1 MTDLPT
7 TAPDPVTARPRAR
20 PLREQA
26 AALRARFDALPS
38 RQRWVVVVALAFAGY
53 LLVDEYVWSW
63 SRGWEAES
71 MQIEAALRRGTV
83 RRGTA
88 SVDLARA
95 VATFGPVDPPADAAR
110 GREEL
115 AQAIEDVAKS
125 RKVAGYS
132 YEVRVGPRVKDPDA
146 AVLAPAIERVQ
157 AEVRFDT
164 TADELLRIVA
174 DLESHPAV
182 EAISALRIQRND
194 QSRKM
199 NVQATIEAWV
209 IAGRGRRDR

>member
-7 TAPDPVTARPRAR
+7 AVPDTAAAKPRAR
-20 PLREQA
+20 SLRAQGAE
-26 AALRARFDALPS
+26 LRARFDALPT
-38 RQRWVVVVALAFAGY
+38 RQRWLVVAVLAVAGY

-63 SRGWEAES
+63 SRAWQAES
-71 MQIEAALRRGTV
+71 MQIEAALRRAAA
-83 RRGTA
+83 RRAPA

-95 VATFGPVDPPADAAR
+95 VATFGPVEPPADAAR

-115 AQAIEDVAKS
+115 AQAIEDVAKA

-146 AVLAPAIERVQ
+146 AILAPAIERIQ

-164 TADELLRIVA
+164 TADELPRIIA
-174 DLESHPAV
+174 DLESHPAI

-209 IAGRGRRDR
+209 VAGRSRRDR

>member
-7 TAPDPVTARPRAR
+7 AVPDTASAKPRAR
-20 PLREQA
+20 S
-26 AALRARFDALPS
+26 LRAQGAELRTRFDALPS
-38 RQRWVVVVALAFAGY
+38 RQRWLVVAVLAVAGY

-63 SRGWEAES
+63 SRAWQAES
-71 MQIEAALRRGTV
+71 TQIEAALRRAAA
-83 RRGTA
+83 RRAPA

-95 VATFGPVDPPADAAR
+95 VATFGPVEPPADAAR

-115 AQAIEDVAKS
+115 AQAIEDVATAH
-125 RKVAGYS
+125 KVAGYS

-146 AVLAPAIERVQ
+146 AVLASAIERIQ

-164 TADELLRIVA
+164 TAEELPRIVA
-174 DLESHPAV
+174 DLESHPSI

-194 QSRKM
+194 QARKM

-209 IAGRGRRDR
+209 VAGRGRRDR

>member
-7 TAPDPVTARPRAR
+7 TAHDATAAKPRAR
-20 PLREQA
+20 SVREQA
-26 AALRARFDALPS
+26 ASLRARFDALPV
-38 RQRWVVVVALAFAGY
+38 RQRWFVVAALAVAGY

-63 SRGWEAES
+63 SRAWQAES
-71 MQIEAALRRGTV
+71 AQIEAALRRGAA
-83 RRGTA
+83 RRAPA

-95 VATFGPVDPPADAAR
+95 VATFGAVEPPADAAR

-115 AQAIEDVAKS
+115 AQAIEDVAKAH
-125 RKVAGYS
+125 KVAGYS

-146 AVLAPAIERVQ
+146 VVLAPAVERIQ

-164 TADELLRIVA
+164 TAEELPQIVA
-174 DLESHPAV
+174 DPESHPAI
-182 EAISALRIQRND
+182 ETISALRIQRND
-194 QSRKM
+194 QARKM

-209 IAGRGRRDR
+209 VAGRGRRDR

>member
-7 TAPDPVTARPRAR
+7 AVPDTAAAKPRAR
-20 PLREQA
+20 SLRTQGVE
-26 AALRARFDALPS
+26 LRARFDALPS
-38 RQRWVVVVALAFAGY
+38 RQRWLVVAVLAVAGY

-63 SRGWEAES
+63 SRAWQAES
-71 MQIEAALRRGTV
+71 AQIEAALRRAGA
-83 RRGTA
+83 RRAPA

-95 VATFGPVDPPADAAR
+95 VATFGPVEPPADAAR

-115 AQAIEDVAKS
+115 AQAIEDVAKAH
-125 RKVAGYS
+125 KVAGYS

-146 AVLAPAIERVQ
+146 SVLAPAIERIQ

-164 TADELLRIVA
+164 TAEELPRIVA
-174 DLESHPAV
+174 DLESHPSI

-194 QSRKM
+194 QARKM

-209 IAGRGRRDR
+209 VAGRGRRDR

>member
-7 TAPDPVTARPRAR
+7 TAQDAVAAKPRAKSV
-20 PLREQA
+20 REQA
-26 AALRARFDALPS
+26 SSLRARFDALPV
-38 RQRWVVVVALAFAGY
+38 RQRWFVVAALAVAGY

-63 SRGWEAES
+63 SRAWQAES
-71 MQIEAALRRGTV
+71 AQIEAALGRGAARRAP
-83 RRGTA
+83 A

-95 VATFGPVDPPADAAR
+95 VATFGAVEPPADAAR

-115 AQAIEDVAKS
+115 AQAIEDVAKAH
-125 RKVAGYS
+125 KVAGYS

-146 AVLAPAIERVQ
+146 VVLAPAVERIQ

-164 TADELLRIVA
+164 TAEELPRIVA
-174 DLESHPAV
+174 DLESHPAI
-182 EAISALRIQRND
+182 ETISALRIQRND
-194 QSRKM
+194 QARKM

-209 IAGRGRRDR
+209 VAGRGRRDR

>member
-7 TAPDPVTARPRAR
+7 AVPDTAAAKPRAR
-20 PLREQA
+20 SLRAQGVE
-26 AALRARFDALPS
+26 LRARFDALPS
-38 RQRWVVVVALAFAGY
+38 RQRWLVVAVLAVAGY

-63 SRGWEAES
+63 SRAWQAES
-71 MQIEAALRRGTV
+71 AQIEAALRRAGA
-83 RRGTA
+83 RRAPA

-95 VATFGPVDPPADAAR
+95 VATFGPVEPPADAAR

-115 AQAIEDVAKS
+115 AQAIEDVAKAH
-125 RKVAGYS
+125 KVAGYS

-146 AVLAPAIERVQ
+146 AVLAPAIERIQ

-164 TADELLRIVA
+164 TAEELPRIVA
-174 DLESHPAV
+174 DLESHPSI

-194 QSRKM
+194 QARKM
-199 NVQATIEAWV
+199 SVQATIEAWV
-209 IAGRGRRDR
+209 VAGRGRRDR

>member
-7 TAPDPVTARPRAR
+7 AVPDAAAAKPRAR
-20 PLREQA
+20 SLRAQGA
-26 AALRARFDALPS
+26 DLRARFDALPS
-38 RQRWVVVVALAFAGY
+38 RQRWLVVAVLAVAGY
-53 LLVDEYVWSW
+53 LVVDEYVWSW
-63 SRGWEAES
+63 SRAWQAES
-71 MQIEAALRRGTV
+71 VQIEAALRRGAA
-83 RRGTA
+83 RRAPA

-95 VATFGPVDPPADAAR
+95 VATFGAVEPPADAAR

-115 AQAIEDVAKS
+115 AQAIEDVAKAH
-125 RKVAGYS
+125 KVAGYS

-146 AVLAPAIERVQ
+146 AVLAPAIERIQ

-164 TADELLRIVA
+164 TADELPRIVA
-174 DLESHPAV
+174 DLEAHPAI

-194 QSRKM
+194 QARKM

-209 IAGRGRRDR
+209 VAGRGRRDR

>member
-7 TAPDPVTARPRAR
+7 AVPDTASAKPRAR
-20 PLREQA
+20 S
-26 AALRARFDALPS
+26 LRAQGAELRTRFDALPS
-38 RQRWVVVVALAFAGY
+38 RQRWLVVAVLAVAGY

-63 SRGWEAES
+63 SRAWQAES
-71 MQIEAALRRGTV
+71 TQIEAALRRAAA
-83 RRGTA
+83 RRAPA

-95 VATFGPVDPPADAAR
+95 VATFGPVEPPADAAR

-115 AQAIEDVAKS
+115 AQAIEDVATAH
-125 RKVAGYS
+125 KVAGYS

-146 AVLAPAIERVQ
+146 AVLAPAIERIQ

-164 TADELLRIVA
+164 TAEELPRIVA
-174 DLESHPAV
+174 DLESHPSI

-194 QSRKM
+194 PARKM

-209 IAGRGRRDR
+209 VAGRGRRDR

>member
-7 TAPDPVTARPRAR
+7 AVPDTAAAKPRAR
-20 PLREQA
+20 SLRAQGVE
-26 AALRARFDALPS
+26 LRARFDALPS
-38 RQRWVVVVALAFAGY
+38 RQRWLVVAVLAVAGY

-63 SRGWEAES
+63 SRAWQAES
-71 MQIEAALRRGTV
+71 AQIEAALRRAGA
-83 RRGTA
+83 RRAPA

-95 VATFGPVDPPADAAR
+95 VATFGPVEPPADAAR

-115 AQAIEDVAKS
+115 AQAIEDVAKAH
-125 RKVAGYS
+125 KVAGYS

-146 AVLAPAIERVQ
+146 AVLAPAIERIQ

-164 TADELLRIVA
+164 TADELPRIVA
-174 DLESHPAV
+174 DLESHPSI
-182 EAISALRIQRND
+182 EAISSLRIQRND
-194 QSRKM
+194 QARKM

-209 IAGRGRRDR
+209 VAGRGRRDR

>member
-7 TAPDPVTARPRAR
+7 AVPDTAAAKPRAR
-20 PLREQA
+20 SLRAQGAE
-26 AALRARFDALPS
+26 LRARFDALPS
-38 RQRWVVVVALAFAGY
+38 RQRWLVVAVLAVAGY

-63 SRGWEAES
+63 SRAWQAES
-71 MQIEAALRRGTV
+71 AQIEAALRRAAA
-83 RRGTA
+83 RRAPA

-95 VATFGPVDPPADAAR
+95 VATFGPVEPPADAAR

-115 AQAIEDVAKS
+115 AQAIEDVAKAH
-125 RKVAGYS
+125 KVAGYS

-146 AVLAPAIERVQ
+146 SVLAPAIERIQ

-164 TADELLRIVA
+164 TAEELPRIVA
-174 DLESHPAV
+174 DLESHPSI

-194 QSRKM
+194 QARKM
-199 NVQATIEAWV
+199 SVQATIEAWV
-209 IAGRGRRDR
+209 VAGRGRRDR